1 MKGPVT
7 FAPITNKKKSS
18 TGRSIGDLLADPEL
32 LSADMASAYLS
43 HKGWKV
49 LYPALEKAILARG
62 RKIRLLVSTKDSFTD
77 PEALEAAQRLSK
89 TSGKHKT
96 KDKHKANDKLFQ
108 VRLSRNPR
116 FHAKAYLFEFPQRT
130 TVIIGSANLTSQGL
144 RTDGELSLRIDVPS
158 GDPSVQGLRAWFTQ
172 EFENGRVVDPILLN
186 AYRRARPKNAG
197 KAPRTSAARQSFLK
211 ALRAVNPESDDSDD
225 TSPEEKRV
233 VWQASI
239 HYAISDRSEH
249 RLERDADWYRGSEP
263 EFICH
268 ASRPRAFEDVKEN
281 DKVLVFDF
289 TDGKRNGWARPATVI
304 ETNDYP
310 RTDDGRYF
318 LVLRYSKK
326 GRKRLSRNYKGSLV
340 DRGFA
345 KSGSALTKILDA
357 PLRRMGKSQLQ
368 VAKDDFGVPLGL
380 TRR

>member
-1 MKGPVT
+1 MKAPVT
-7 FAPITNKKKSS
+7 FGPITNKKKSS

-130 TVIIGSANLTSQGL
+130 TLIIGSANLTSQGL
-144 RTDGELSLRIDVPS
+144 RTDGELSLRVDVPAKN
-158 GDPSVQGLRAWFTQ
+158 PSVTELRRWFEK
-172 EFENGRVVDPILLN
+172 EFGNGRVVDSKLLE

-197 KAPRTSAARQSFLK
+197 KAPPTSAARRRFLK
-211 ALRAVNPESDDSDD
+211 ALRAVNPKTVGGD
-225 TSPEEKRV
+225 PPPKGEKA

-239 HYAISDRSEH
+239 HGEIGDQTKDI
-249 RLERDADWYRGSEP
+249 LDRDADWYRGSDP
-263 EFICH
+263 EFICY
-268 ASRPRAFEDVKEN
+268 ASRPKAFEDVKEN

-289 TDGKRNGWARPATVI
+289 TDGKRNGWARPATVV

-310 RTDDGRYF
+310 DTDDGRYF

-326 GRKRLSRNYKGSLV
+326 GRKRLSTNYKGSLV

-345 KSGSALTKILDA
+345 KSRTALVAILDA
-357 PLRRMGKSQLQ
+357 SLRRMGKSQLRITT
-368 VAKDDFGVPLGL
+368 DDFGVPLGL
-380 TRR
+380 IRR